1 MWVDLFRLDSDNKP
15 KPRPAVDISP
25 RKLKRYELRVTILNT
40 AEVELDEKTIN
51 GDEMSDIYV
60 KGWLGD
66 TELNGTQET
75 EVHYR

>member
-1 MWVDLFRLDSDNKP
+1 MWVDLFPLDSNDKP
-15 KPRPAVDISP
+15 QPKPAVDISP
-25 RKLKRYELRVTILNT
+25 RKLKQYELRVTILNT